1 MPADANQK
9 DTQAKEVLLGLGLS
23 SEQVE
28 GVIAGIGQQKKN
40 ADESGVRRK
49 SFDLETAQETITGLQ
64 TQLKTL
70 TDQIAALD
78 LAKTAAKALD
88 AEAEAR
94 NPPPEQFTIADFKT
108 AMTQAF
114 TEAVTPIIEKQ
125 AKETEALT
133 ALLNQINEI
142 NNTVSVAQKQVNE
155 LSGELPRAL
164 RVAPQS
170 RYSDAVGV
178 NGDRP
183 AVSQKEENDSFGWI
197 DDYLQ
202 GIN

>member
-1 MPADANQK
+1 MPTDATK
-9 DTQAKEVLLGLGLS
+9 AKEVLAGLGLS
-23 SEQVE
+23 AEQVE
-28 GVIAGIGQQKKN
+28 GIVAGIGQQKSS
-40 ADESGVRRK
+40 ADDSGVRRK
-49 SFDLETAQETITGLQ
+49 AFDLETAQETIGTLQ

-88 AEAEAR
+88 AEVEAR
-94 NPPPEQFTIADFKT
+94 NPPPEQFTIADFKQ
-108 AMTQAF
+108 AMTEAF
-114 TEAVTPIIEKQ
+114 TEAVTPIINKQ

-133 ALLNQINEI
+133 ALLTQINEI
-142 NNTVSVAQKQVNE
+142 NNTVMTAQKQVNE

-164 RVAPQS
+164 RVSPQS

-178 NGDRP
+178 NSERP
-183 AVSQKEENDSFGWI
+183 AISQKEENDSFGWI